1 MYVMWRSDS
10 LATSH
15 PTFAL
20 VLYNHKVRNRL
31 QKLGRVSL
39 NTENIN
45 PYIIVP
51 YFKQLWTER

>member
-1 MYVMWRSDS
+1 MYVMWRSDG
-10 LATSH
+10 LLTSH

-20 VLYNHKVRNRL
+20 VLYNHKVCN
-31 QKLGRVSL
+31 QWHKLGSVCL

-51 YFKQLWTER
+51 YFKQVWTEK